1 MGAVMHGLARPKLR
15 NRAHGPLRLQ
25 RAVRRAGQDPAP
37 TNRTGMRNRQLHA
50 ALAAFA
56 EEAAFQLA
64 SDTADGAEVPFEVV
78 ELAGGRREAPLY
90 CYRPLTA
97 SFIDERLSILGRLPS
112 FLPAVHA
119 LSACGGL
126 DAYLVARGEARVSAN
141 PRARAEEVLRHF
153 LTRVFEDAGDFA
165 LSQQRLLRAY
175 EDLESVVM
183 EGRALTEVVA
193 PLLGLALSSDEVA
206 LGDGL
211 TLVRAEG
218 CDDAPADAVRA
229 REDGNSIVLA
239 RLTWEAAPG
248 DEAPLR
254 HAQVRLRRLLTPLRL
269 YDAAGIVL
277 ARTAWTRTGGAA
289 WQPFALAGGATPR
302 GVCVIPAQQEDE
314 LRAFLSL
321 IARRTPRSGELAW
334 ALHRFELATDRERP
348 SEALTDV
355 LLALRALLEP
365 EGPQTGRLA
374 GRVAAL
380 CAIPEQRAQ
389 VTERIAHLVALERS
403 VVAGVAPDDTALEG
417 LVDELTGWLRA
428 LLRDVLCG
436 HLDSD
441 LRTLADAM
449 LREEDARQQT
459 VV

>member
-1 MGAVMHGLARPKLR
+1 MQRIVRGGGKSGAE
-15 NRAHGPLRLQ
+15 
-25 RAVRRAGQDPAP
+25 
-37 TNRTGMRNRQLHA
+37 TNRPGMRNRSLHA

-64 SDTADGAEVPFEVV
+64 SDAADGAEIPFEVV
-78 ELAGGRREAPLY
+78 ELGGGRREAPLY

-97 SFIDERLSILGRLPS
+97 SFIDERLSILGRLES
-112 FLPAVHA
+112 FAPAVHA
-119 LSACGGL
+119 LAACGGL
-126 DAYLVARGEARVSAN
+126 DTYLVARGEASFPAQ
-141 PRARAEEVLRHF
+141 PRARAEQALRHF
-153 LTRVFEDAGDFA
+153 LTRVFEDCGEFE
-165 LSQQRLLRAY
+165 LSPERVARAY
-175 EDLESVVM
+175 EELEGMVM

-193 PLLGLALSSDEVA
+193 PIMGLALASAEVP
-206 LGDGL
+206 LGEGL
-211 TLVRAEG
+211 SLVRADA
-218 CDDAPADAVRA
+218 CDDAPVDARRE
-229 REDGNSIVLA
+229 REDGHQVVLA

-254 HAQVRLRRLLTPLRL
+254 HAQVRLRRLLTGLRL
-269 YDAAGIVL
+269 YDATAFVL
-277 ARTAWTRTGGAA
+277 ARTAWTRTGGGV
-289 WQPFALAGGATPR
+289 WQPFALGGGARPR
-302 GVCVIPAQQEDE
+302 GTCVVPAQQEDE

-321 IARRTPRSGELAW
+321 VGRRTPRSGELAW
-334 ALHRFELATDRERP
+334 ALGRFELATDRARP

-380 CAIPEQRAQ
+380 CALPESRAT

-403 VVAGVAPDDTALEG
+403 VVAGVAPEDAALEN

-441 LRTLADAM
+441 LRAVADELLA
-449 LREEDARQQT
+449 EEDERQKT
-459 VV
+459 IV

>member
-1 MGAVMHGLARPKLR
+1 
-15 NRAHGPLRLQ
+15 
-25 RAVRRAGQDPAP
+25 
-37 TNRTGMRNRQLHA
+37 MRNRQLHA

-64 SDTADGAEVPFEVV
+64 SDTAEGAEVPFEVV

-97 SFIDERLSILGRLPS
+97 SFIDERLSILGRLTS
-112 FLPAVHA
+112 FLPAVSA
-119 LSACGGL
+119 LAACGGL
-126 DAYLVARGEARVSAN
+126 DAYLVARGEVQVPAQ
-141 PRARAEEVLRHF
+141 PRARAEEALRHF
-153 LTRVFEDAGDFA
+153 LTRVFEDSGDFE
-165 LSQQRLLRAY
+165 LSQDRLARAY
-175 EDLESVVM
+175 EELEGLVM

-193 PLLGLALSSDEVA
+193 PIMGLALMSEEIA

-211 TLVRAEG
+211 SLVRAESYG
-218 CDDAPADAVRA
+218 DAPADARRE
-229 REDGNSIVLA
+229 REDGHQVVLA

-254 HAQVRLRRLLTPLRL
+254 HAQVRLRRLLTALRL

-277 ARTAWTRTGGAA
+277 ARTAWTRTGGNP
-289 WQPFALAGGATPR
+289 WQPFAIAGGAQAR
-302 GVCVIPAQQEDE
+302 GVCVVPEQQEDE

-321 IARRTPRSGELAW
+321 IARRTPRGGELAW
-334 ALHRFELATDRERP
+334 ALGRFELANDRPRP

-365 EGPQTGRLA
+365 EGAQTGRLA

-389 VTERIAHLVALERS
+389 VTERIAHLVALERA
-403 VVAGVAPDDTALEG
+403 VVAGVAPEDNALEA

-441 LRTLADAM
+441 LRAVADEMLA
-449 LREEDARQQT
+449 EEDLRQRT
-459 VV
+459 IV

>member
-1 MGAVMHGLARPKLR
+1 
-15 NRAHGPLRLQ
+15 
-25 RAVRRAGQDPAP
+25 
-37 TNRTGMRNRQLHA
+37 MRNRQLHA

-56 EEAAFQLA
+56 GEAALQLA
-64 SDTADGAEVPFEVV
+64 ADTADGAEVPFEVV

-97 SFIDERLSILGRLPS
+97 SFIDERLSILGRLTS
-112 FLPAVHA
+112 YLPAVHA
-119 LSACGGL
+119 LAACGGL
-126 DAYLVARGEARVSAN
+126 DAYLVSRGEARVPAQ
-141 PRARAEEVLRHF
+141 PRARAEEALRHF
-153 LTRVFEDAGDFA
+153 LTRTFEDTTDFE
-165 LSQQRLLRAY
+165 LSPDRLARAY
-175 EDLESVVM
+175 EELESLVM

-193 PLLGLALSSDEVA
+193 PIMGLALMSDEIV

-211 TLVRAEG
+211 SLVRAG
-218 CDDAPADAVRA
+218 VHDDAPAEVRRA
-229 REDGNSIVLA
+229 REDDGHQVVLA

-254 HAQVRLRRLLTPLRL
+254 HAQVRLRRLLTALRL

-277 ARTAWTRTGGAA
+277 ARTAWTRTGGNP
-289 WQPFALAGGATPR
+289 WQPFAIAGGAQAR
-302 GVCVIPAQQEDE
+302 GVCVVPVQQEDE

-321 IARRTPRSGELAW
+321 IARRTPRHGELAW
-334 ALHRFELATDRERP
+334 ALGRFELANDRARP

-380 CAIPEQRAQ
+380 CALPESRAQ

-403 VVAGVAPDDTALEG
+403 VVAGVAPEDSALVH

-441 LRTLADAM
+441 LRAVADELLA
-449 LREEDARQQT
+449 EEDHRQRT
-459 VV
+459 IA

>member
-1 MGAVMHGLARPKLR
+1 
-15 NRAHGPLRLQ
+15 
-25 RAVRRAGQDPAP
+25 
-37 TNRTGMRNRQLHA
+37 MRNRQLHA

-56 EEAAFQLA
+56 EESAYQLA
-64 SDTADGAEVPFEVV
+64 ADTASGAEVPFEVV
-78 ELAGGRREAPLY
+78 ELAGSRREAPLY

-97 SFIDERLSILGRLPS
+97 SFIEERRSILGRLPS

-119 LSACGGL
+119 LAACGGL
-126 DAYLVARGEARVSAN
+126 DAYLVACGESRIPGDS
-141 PRARAEEVLRHF
+141 RARSERALRHF
-153 LTRVFEDAGDFA
+153 LTHVFEDSGDFE
-165 LSQQRLLRAY
+165 LSGERLARAY
-175 EDLESVVM
+175 EELESAVM
-183 EGRALTEVVA
+183 DGRALTEVVA
-193 PLLGLALSSDEVA
+193 PLLGLALTSAEIA

-211 TLVRAEG
+211 TLVRADACPE
-218 CDDAPADAVRA
+218 APAEAVRE
-229 REDGNSIVLA
+229 REDGHAVVLA

-254 HAQVRLRRLLTPLRL
+254 HAQVRLRRLLTALRL
-269 YDAAGIVL
+269 YDATSIVL
-277 ARTAWTRTGGAA
+277 ARTAWTRTGGGS
-289 WQPFALAGGATPR
+289 WQPFAMAGGAVAR

-321 IARRTPRSGELAW
+321 VGRRTPRGGELAW
-334 ALHRFELATDRERP
+334 ALHRFELATDRARP

-389 VTERIAHLVALERS
+389 VTERIAHLVALERA
-403 VVAGVAPDDTALEG
+403 VVAGVAPDDGTLGG

-441 LRTLADAM
+441 LRTLADTM
-449 LREEDARQQT
+449 LREEDVRQQT

>member
-1 MGAVMHGLARPKLR
+1 VQDGVQQRVRHG
-15 NRAHGPLRLQ
+15 
-25 RAVRRAGQDPAP
+25 GQPPAD
-37 TNRTGMRNRQLHA
+37 TNRRRMRNRQLHA

-64 SDTADGAEVPFEVV
+64 SDTAEGAEVPFEVV
-78 ELAGGRREAPLY
+78 ELGGSRRDSPLY

-97 SFIDERLSILGRLPS
+97 SFIEQRLSILGRLQT

-119 LSACGGL
+119 LAVCGGL
-126 DAYLVARGEARVSAN
+126 DAYLVARGESQFAAQ
-141 PRARAEEVLRHF
+141 PRARAEAALRHF

-165 LSQQRLLRAY
+165 LSQERLARAY
-175 EDLESVVM
+175 EELEGLVM

-193 PLLGLALSSDEVA
+193 PVLGLALMSEEIV

-211 TLVRAEG
+211 SLVRAEA
-218 CDDAPADAVRA
+218 CDDAPADARRE
-229 REDGNSIVLA
+229 REDGHQVVLA

-254 HAQVRLRRLLTPLRL
+254 HAQVRLRRLLTALRL

-277 ARTAWTRTGGAA
+277 ARTAWTRTGGGA
-289 WQPFALAGGATPR
+289 WQPFAIGAGAPPR
-302 GVCVIPAQQEDE
+302 GVCVVPDQQEDE

-321 IARRTPRSGELAW
+321 ITRRTPRSGELAW
-334 ALHRFELATDRERP
+334 ALGRFELANDRPRP

-380 CAIPEQRAQ
+380 CAIPEARAQ
-389 VTERIAHLVALERS
+389 ATERIAHLVALERS
-403 VVAGVAPDDTALEG
+403 VVAGVAPEDSALEG

-441 LRTLADAM
+441 LRAVADELLA
-449 LREEDARQQT
+449 EEDQRQRT
-459 VV
+459 IV

>member
-1 MGAVMHGLARPKLR
+1 VAGPNRPR
-15 NRAHGPLRLQ
+15 
-25 RAVRRAGQDPAP
+25 
-37 TNRTGMRNRQLHA
+37 MRNRQLHA

-78 ELAGGRREAPLY
+78 ELGGSRREAPLY

-97 SFIDERLSILGRLPS
+97 SFIDERLSILGRLSS
-112 FLPAVHA
+112 FLPALHA
-119 LSACGGL
+119 LAACGGL
-126 DAYLVARGEARVSAN
+126 DSYLIARGESQFAAQ
-141 PRARAEEVLRHF
+141 PRARAEEALRHF
-153 LTRVFEDAGDFA
+153 LTRVFEESTDFE
-165 LSQQRLLRAY
+165 LSAERLARAY
-175 EDLESVVM
+175 EELEGLVM

-193 PLLGLALSSDEVA
+193 PIMGLALSSAEVL

-211 TLVRAEG
+211 SLVRADA
-218 CDDAPADAVRA
+218 CDEAPSEAVRP
-229 REDGNSIVLA
+229 RDDGHQVVLA

-254 HAQVRLRRLLTPLRL
+254 HAQVRLRRLLTALRL

-277 ARTAWTRTGGAA
+277 ARTAWTRTGGGA
-289 WQPFALAGGATPR
+289 WQPFAIAGGAQAR
-302 GVCVIPAQQEDE
+302 GVCVIPEQQEDE

-321 IARRTPRSGELAW
+321 ITRRTPRSGELAW
-334 ALHRFELATDRERP
+334 ALGRFELANDRPRP
-348 SEALTDV
+348 SESLTDV

-365 EGPQTGRLA
+365 EGPQSGRLA

-380 CAIPEQRAQ
+380 CALPESRAQ

-403 VVAGVAPDDTALEG
+403 VVAGVAPEDEALQN

-441 LRTLADAM
+441 LRAVADEIFA
-449 LREEDARQQT
+449 EEDQRQRT
-459 VV
+459 NV